1 VPEAPVLEDPPAEPA
16 GPAPVPAPAPARV
29 PRPWLRVA
37 LLPLGLVLFFVALD
51 VMASLTVWAQAPV
64 VGLALAATYYGL
76 DALLFVS
83 KGRKV
88 NTGFWLAVIWVVGIV
103 LLAVFADLLPLAES
117 RDTAQTL
124 LVRPRLR
131 PDLFSEHPLG
141 TDNQALDILGGVIY
155 GARVSLQV
163 SFLAVAIG
171 MVGGGLLGI
180 SAGYFRGKLD
190 AVVGVFADSMLA
202 FPPLILLLA
211 VVAAVDPN
219 ALNISFALALL
230 SVPTYT
236 RLARANTLTLAQ
248 REFVLSARAMGAKD
262 WRVIAFELVPNVVR
276 PLLSYSFIIIAVLIV
291 AEASLSFLGVGIQR
305 PTPTWGNMIS
315 AGQDR
320 LEDTPHLVFV
330 PGTVMFVTVFALN
343 KIGDRARARLDPRE
357 STI

>member
-1 VPEAPVLEDPPAEPA
+1 MPEAPVLEDLPAEPEEPT
-16 GPAPVPAPAPARV
+16 PAPRPTPAR
-29 PRPWLRVA
+29 PWARVA
-37 LLPLGLVLFFVALD
+37 LLPLSLVLLFVALD
-51 VMASLTVWAQAPV
+51 VMAGLTVWAQAPV
-64 VGLALAATYYGL
+64 VAVGLAAFYMGL
-76 DALLFVS
+76 DALLFVV

-88 NTGFWLAVIWVVGIV
+88 NTGFWLAVVWVVGLV
-103 LLAVFADLLPLAES
+103 LLAVFADLLPLGES
-117 RDTAQTL
+117 EDTAATLRDT
-124 LVRPRLR
+124 PRLR
-131 PDLFSEHPLG
+131 PDLFSAHPLG
-141 TDNQALDILGGVIY
+141 TDNQALDILAGVIY

-180 SAGYFRGKLD
+180 SAGFFRGKLD

-211 VVAAVDPN
+211 VVAAVD
-219 ALNISFALALL
+219 ASVLNISLALALL

-262 WRVIAFELVPNVVR
+262 WRIIAFELVPNVVR

-305 PTPTWGNMIS
+305 PTPTWGNMIA
-315 AGQDR
+315 AGQND
-320 LEDTPHLVFV
+320 LQQTPHLVFV
-330 PGTVMFVTVFALN
+330 PGAVMFVTVFALN
-343 KIGDRARARLDPRE
+343 KIGDRARAKLDPRA
-357 STI
+357 SAI